1 MTSPAALT
9 APRSAAVRALP
20 IRPRPAAGDTPA
32 AYVRRLARANHLRPA
47 YLNRYLRDDATGQI
61 SIDMLA
67 ALAARPVSSL
77 TRAFSQDAPVKR
89 RYFTGS
95 RRQELF
101 GAEAVAKR
109 MDAVGAFGKPLQDM
123 INGYAYGD
131 LWQRPGLSPKLRS
144 LTMVAMMAA
153 VGRPNE
159 LRVHLNGA
167 VKNGCTADEVREVL
181 LQVALYCGLP
191 LSIEAH
197 TIAQEVL
204 AAHGV
209 KAGE

>member
-1 MTSPAALT
+1 
-9 APRSAAVRALP
+9 
-20 IRPRPAAGDTPA
+20 
-32 AYVRRLARANHLRPA
+32 
-47 YLNRYLRDDATGQI
+47 
-61 SIDMLA
+61 
-67 ALAARPVSSL
+67 
-77 TRAFSQDAPVKR
+77 
-89 RYFTGS
+89 
-95 RRQELF
+95 
-101 GAEAVAKR
+101 
-109 MDAVGAFGKPLQDM
+109 
-123 INGYAYGD
+123 NGYAYGD

-197 TIAQEVL
+197 TIAQEVFS
-204 AAHGV
+204 AHGIQ
-209 KAGE
+209 AGE

>member
-1 MTSPAALT
+1 MEIEEMRARGLAL
-9 APRSAAVRALP
+9 
-20 IRPRPAAGDTPA
+20 
-32 AYVRRLARANHLRPA
+32 
-47 YLNRYLRDDATGQI
+47 
-61 SIDMLA
+61 
-67 ALAARPVSSL
+67 
-77 TRAFSQDAPVKR
+77 
-89 RYFTGS
+89 
-95 RRQELF
+95 RQELF
-101 GAEAVAKR
+101 GAETVAKR
-109 MDAVGAFGKPLQDM
+109 MNAVGAFGKPLQDM

-167 VKNGCTADEVREVL
+167 VKNGCSADEVREVL

-197 TIAQEVL
+197 TIAQEVF

-209 KAGE
+209 QAGA

>member
-1 MTSPAALT
+1 MDIEEMRARGLAL
-9 APRSAAVRALP
+9 R
-20 IRPRPAAGDTPA
+20 
-32 AYVRRLARANHLRPA
+32 
-47 YLNRYLRDDATGQI
+47 
-61 SIDMLA
+61 
-67 ALAARPVSSL
+67 
-77 TRAFSQDAPVKR
+77 QD
-89 RYFTGS
+89 
-95 RRQELF
+95 LF
-101 GAEAVAKR
+101 GAETVAKR
-109 MDAVGAFGKPLQDM
+109 MNAVGAFGKPLQDM

-131 LWQRPGLSPKLRS
+131 LWQRPGLAPKLRS

-197 TIAQEVL
+197 TIAQEVF
-204 AAHGV
+204 AAHGIQ
-209 KAGE
+209 AGG